1 MIRRALL
8 ALLRGYKKY
17 ISPEL
22 GNNCRFLP
30 TCSEYAMQAIQTH
43 GVLKGGLLSL
53 WRILR
58 CNPLGRYGYD
68 PVPPRGRW
76 RSDER
81 DLKKP
86 R

>member
-17 ISPEL
+17 LSPAL

>member
-1 MIRRALL
+1 MIKRAVLV
-8 ALLRGYKKY
+8 LLRGYKRW
-17 ISPEL
+17 ISPHL
-22 GNNCRFLP
+22 GNNCRFVP
-30 TCSEYAMQAIQTH
+30 TCSEYAMQAVEIH

-58 CNPLGRYGYD
+58 CNPLGKYGYD
-68 PVPPRGRW
+68 PVPEKGRW

-81 DLKKP
+81 RLTKP

>member
-8 ALLRGYKKY
+8 SLLRGYKKY
-17 ISPEL
+17 LSPAL

-30 TCSEYAMQAIQTH
+30 TCSEYAMQAIEVH

-53 WRILR
+53 WRVLR

-68 PVPPRGRW
+68 PVPEKGRW

-81 DLKKP
+81 NLKKP

>member
-1 MIRRALL
+1 MIKRAVL
-8 ALLRGYKKY
+8 ALLRGYKRW
-17 ISPEL
+17 ISPHL
-22 GNNCRFLP
+22 GNNCRFVP
-30 TCSEYAMQAIQTH
+30 TCSEYAMQAVEIH

-58 CNPLGRYGYD
+58 CTPLGKYGYD
-68 PVPPRGRW
+68 PVPEKGRW

-81 DLKKP
+81 RLTKP

>member
-17 ISPEL
+17 LSPAL

-30 TCSEYAMQAIQTH
+30 TCSEYAMQAIEVH

-53 WRILR
+53 WRVLR

-68 PVPPRGRW
+68 PVPEKGRW
-76 RSDER
+76 VNEKRNLFR
-81 DLKKP
+81 
-86 R
+86 

>member
-17 ISPEL
+17 LSPAL

-30 TCSEYAMQAIQTH
+30 TCSEYAMLAIEVH

-53 WRILR
+53 WRVLR

-68 PVPPRGRW
+68 PVPEKGRW

-81 DLKKP
+81 NLKKP

>member
-1 MIRRALL
+1 MIKRAVL
-8 ALLRGYKKY
+8 ALLRGYKRW
-17 ISPEL
+17 ISPHL
-22 GNNCRFLP
+22 GNNCRFVP
-30 TCSEYAMQAIQTH
+30 TCSEYAMQAVEIH

-58 CNPLGRYGYD
+58 CNPLSKYGYD
-68 PVPPRGRW
+68 PVPEKGRW

-81 DLKKP
+81 RLTKP

>member
-17 ISPEL
+17 ISPAL

>member
-17 ISPEL
+17 LSPAL

-30 TCSEYAMQAIQTH
+30 TCSEYAMQAIEVH

-53 WRILR
+53 WRVLR

-68 PVPPRGRW
+68 PVP
-76 RSDER
+76 E
-81 DLKKP
+81 KKEK
-86 R
+86 RKKKNKK

>member
-17 ISPEL
+17 ISPAL

-30 TCSEYAMQAIQTH
+30 TCSEYAMQAIEVH

-53 WRILR
+53 WRVLR

-68 PVPPRGRW
+68 PVPEKGRW

-81 DLKKP
+81 NLKKP

>member
-1 MIRRALL
+1 MKKLVL

-17 ISPEL
+17 ISPSL

-30 TCSEYAMQAIQTH
+30 TCSEYAMEAVERH
-43 GVLKGGLLSL
+43 GIVKGGLLSI

-58 CNPLGRYGYD
+58 CNPLGRRGYD
-68 PVPPRGRW
+68 PVPEKGRW

-81 DLKKP
+81 NLEK
-86 R
+86 RH

>member
-17 ISPEL
+17 LSPAL

-30 TCSEYAMQAIQTH
+30 TCSEYAMQAIEVH

-53 WRILR
+53 WRVLR

-68 PVPPRGRW
+68 PVPEKGRW
-76 RSDER
+76 RSDEHN
-81 DLKKP
+81 LKKP

>member
-17 ISPEL
+17 ISPAL

-30 TCSEYAMQAIQTH
+30 TCSEYAMQAIEVH

-53 WRILR
+53 WRVLR

>member
-1 MIRRALL
+1 MTRLL
-8 ALLRGYKKY
+8 IWLLKGYKRF
-17 ISPEL
+17 ISPHL
-22 GNNCRFLP
+22 GHHCRFVP
-30 TCSEYAMQAIQTH
+30 SCSEYAMQAVEIH

-58 CNPLGRYGYD
+58 CNPLGSYGYD
-68 PVPPRGRW
+68 PVPEKGRW

-81 DLKKP
+81 RLTKP